1 MLTTLYT
8 KLLVIQSQAGAGTE
22 PGCTG
27 RGHFPAGTGVPGGS
41 QSPSCWR
48 GRALEIKR
56 PRASLSV
63 ASHGVGGL
71 LSHSGRRSLT
81 PAS

>member
-48 GRALEIKR
+48 GRALASVR
-56 PRASLSV
+56 RSNGPGLPSLSPRMGWAV
-63 ASHGVGGL
+63 S
-71 LSHSGRRSLT
+71 SLT
-81 PAS
+81 VAGGA